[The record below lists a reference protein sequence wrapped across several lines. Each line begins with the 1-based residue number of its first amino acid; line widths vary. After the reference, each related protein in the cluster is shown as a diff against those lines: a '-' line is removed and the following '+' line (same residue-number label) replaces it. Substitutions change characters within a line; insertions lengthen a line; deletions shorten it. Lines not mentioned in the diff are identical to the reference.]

1 MHPRLAAFA
10 AVVSILSACSSGAD
24 DGSAPT
30 DDPAQFAAENLDG
43 QADPSDGGADDATP
57 TTTVDDGPLDPS
69 EIPGEPVNQYD
80 LSVRDCFDQIEDRRD
95 GLPVTVTIRIP
106 CEEPHHF
113 EVFAQL
119 IYPADHPSLYPGDA
133 VVRDYALASCY
144 RKFSSWVGTEYEI
157 SDLEIGVIIP
167 TRESFENDAARYRGI
182 HCWVQ
187 HEDGEPMVGT
197 SRDSG
202 W

>member
-1 MHPRLAAFA
+1 MHPRLTALL
-10 AVVSILSACSSGAD
+10 AVVSILAACSGGD
-24 DGSAPT
+24 DTASAPT

-43 QADPSDGGADDATP
+43 EADPTGGAEDAAS
-57 TTTVDDGPLDPS
+57 TTTVDEAPLDPID
-69 EIPGEPVNQYD
+69 IPGEPVNQFD

-95 GLPVTVTIRIP
+95 GLPVTVTTRIP

-113 EVFAQL
+113 EVFAEL
-119 IYPADHPSLYPGDA
+119 TYPAEHPSLYPGDA

-144 RKFSSWVGTEYEI
+144 RKFASWVGTEYEV